1 MRVPSDILA
10 SHGFAGPRW
19 VATAILVAT
28 CLALSAGCRNYRTLE
43 ELEESEARAEAL
55 ATDPQFA
62 APDDPLVAQ
71 FERVVRLFVDTDA
84 TEVIPPRRTTLE
96 RRGEHDLLLSLEAD
110 RCYAF
115 VAYAHGERIDVDLDL
130 YDPSAQL
137 VAFDRAPDPF
147 PVIPAWC
154 APESGTYHLQLVA
167 SQGSGDALVG
177 AYALPAGLS
186 DAARR
191 IESARATHAEAAR
204 ALGPVLHASLAER
217 ETLSIPIATL
227 PGRCYAVAAV
237 ASPGVQDLDLVVVDD
252 HARLQTQDVGTDAA
266 PVIRRVCAE
275 RGAPLRLE
283 LRTYAGAGD
292 VWWQVFTYDRGD

>member
-1 MRVPSDILA
+1 MRVPSHILA
-10 SHGFAGPRW
+10 TSGRRGRHALTT
-19 VATAILVAT
+19 TALLVA
-28 CLALSAGCRNYRTLE
+28 CLALAAGCRNYRTLE

-71 FERVVRLFVDTDA
+71 FERVVRLFVDPSA
-84 TEVIPPRRTTLE
+84 TELIPARRTTLD
-96 RRGEHDLLLSLEAD
+96 RRGEHDLLVALESG

-130 YDPSAQL
+130 YDPNAQL

-154 APESGTYHLQLVA
+154 AVEGGTHHLQLVA

-177 AYALPAGLS
+177 AYVLPEGLS

-191 IESARATHAEAAR
+191 IEGLRALHAEDAR
-204 ALGPVLHASLAER
+204 PLGPVLHASVAER
-217 ETLSIPIATL
+217 DTLSVPIATL
-227 PGRCYAVAAV
+227 PGRCYAIAAV
-237 ASPGVQDLDLVVVDD
+237 ASPSIQDLDLVVVDD

-275 RGAPLRLE
+275 GGRPLRVE
-283 LRTYAGAGD
+283 LRAYVGGGD
-292 VWWQVFTYDRGD
+292 VWWQVFTYDRE